1 MMRSASREALASLR
15 RHREEILGRSA
26 SATTLTGLAS
36 DLYAVAELLVAQPR
50 LRRAVGDPASAP
62 DGRAQL
68 IGGLLAGKV
77 GRPAVAIAEA
87 AVRERW
93 SSAWDLTDALE
104 LAGDDALFAAAENE
118 GVIDRVEDELFR
130 FERILSDQSQLTTLL
145 DEDSVED
152 SRRIAL
158 LEQVLEG
165 KVHPVTLALLR
176 HAVVSGRKRS
186 VTLAIDDL
194 LDEAAALRERSVAR
208 VMSAV
213 ELTDAQQARLGAALS
228 EMYGRTIS
236 IRTAVDPAVVGGLV
250 VRVGE
255 ELIDGSIATRL
266 AAARSAL
273 AG

>member
-26 SATTLTGLAS
+26 SAATLTGLAS

-77 GRPAVAIAEA
+77 GRPAAAIAQA

-118 GVIDRVEDELFR
+118 GASDQVEDELFR
-130 FERILSDQSQLTTLL
+130 FERILSDHSQLTTLL

>member
-1 MMRSASREALASLR
+1 
-15 RHREEILGRSA
+15 
-26 SATTLTGLAS
+26 
-36 DLYAVAELLVAQPR
+36 
-50 LRRAVGDPASAP
+50 
-62 DGRAQL
+62 
-68 IGGLLAGKV
+68 
-77 GRPAVAIAEA
+77 
-87 AVRERW
+87 
-93 SSAWDLTDALE
+93 
-104 LAGDDALFAAAENE
+104 
-118 GVIDRVEDELFR
+118 
-130 FERILSDQSQLTTLL
+130 
-145 DEDSVED
+145 
-152 SRRIAL
+152 
-158 LEQVLEG
+158 
-165 KVHPVTLALLR
+165 
-176 HAVVSGRKRS
+176 VSGRKRS